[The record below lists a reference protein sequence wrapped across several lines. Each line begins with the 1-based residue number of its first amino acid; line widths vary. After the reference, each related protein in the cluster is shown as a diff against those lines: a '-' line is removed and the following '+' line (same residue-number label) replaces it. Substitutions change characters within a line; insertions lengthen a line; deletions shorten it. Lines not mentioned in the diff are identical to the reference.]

1 MKKMNNH
8 RQRKEMKEDTLKKV
22 SNDAKRKVLVV
33 EDNQLNREML
43 AEILSDRYQVL
54 TACDG
59 EEGLRCLAEHYQ
71 ELSVVLLDVCMPVC
85 DGYEF
90 LERIQGAFV
99 YSGDRY
105 DCQQQTGDR
114 IKMPGAGSRR
124 FCD

>member
-59 EEGLRCLAEHYQ
+59 EEGL
-71 ELSVVLLDVCMPVC
+71 
-85 DGYEF
+85 
-90 LERIQGAFV
+90 
-99 YSGDRY
+99 
-105 DCQQQTGDR
+105 
-114 IKMPGAGSRR
+114 
-124 FCD
+124 

>member
-59 EEGLRCLAEHYQ
+59 EEGGRAL
-71 ELSVVLLDVCMPVC
+71 
-85 DGYEF
+85 
-90 LERIQGAFV
+90 
-99 YSGDRY
+99 
-105 DCQQQTGDR
+105 
-114 IKMPGAGSRR
+114 PGAVSSPSGCMYARM
-124 FCD
+124 

>member
-71 ELSVVLLDVCMPVC
+71 ELSVVLLEYVCPYVMDMNSWKGFREIHC
-85 DGYEF
+85 F
-90 LERIQGAFV
+90 RLFR
-99 YSGDRY
+99 
-105 DCQQQTGDR
+105 
-114 IKMPGAGSRR
+114 
-124 FCD
+124 

>member
-8 RQRKEMKEDTLKKV
+8 RQRKVMKEDTLKKV

-59 EEGLRCLAEHYQ
+59 EEGLR
-71 ELSVVLLDVCMPVC
+71 
-85 DGYEF
+85 
-90 LERIQGAFV
+90 
-99 YSGDRY
+99 
-105 DCQQQTGDR
+105 
-114 IKMPGAGSRR
+114 
-124 FCD
+124 

>member
-90 LERIQGAFV
+90 LERIQGDSLLSSIPFF
-99 YSGDRY
+99 
-105 DCQQQTGDR
+105 
-114 IKMPGAGSRR
+114 IMPKLCSN
-124 FCD
+124 